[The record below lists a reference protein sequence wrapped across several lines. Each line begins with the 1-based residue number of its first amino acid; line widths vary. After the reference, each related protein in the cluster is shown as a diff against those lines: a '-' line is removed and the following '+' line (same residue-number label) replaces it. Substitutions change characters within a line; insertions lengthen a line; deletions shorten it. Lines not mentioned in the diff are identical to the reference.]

1 MGSHLRSEQVLQR
14 LELDTGE
21 LPGMQTASRS
31 LYSKGLLLT
40 QRPCSLIS
48 VMGL

>member
-21 LPGMQTASRS
+21 LPDMRTASRPS
-31 LYSKGLLLT
+31 TL
-40 QRPCSLIS
+40 S
-48 VMGL
+48 VFC